1 MYLNCLRVNALRARR
16 LVDPRERCYIQSMKR
31 RLEDLTVEELDAFAR
46 EAWGKAAQQALA
58 SGLAVT
64 GSRNGRRFRYHP
76 DGRMEDL
83 GPVDVDMPAALKAG
97 E

>member
-1 MYLNCLRVNALRARR
+1 VK
-16 LVDPRERCYIQSMKR
+16 Q
-31 RLEDLTVEELDAFAR
+31 RLEDLTPDELDAFAR
-46 EAWGKAAQQALA
+46 EAWGNAAKQALS
-58 SGLAVT
+58 SGLPIT

-76 DGRMEDL
+76 NGQIEDL